1 MSEPILLNCIFGCTD
16 CKDRLSH
23 YLICNILWSI
33 LDEAFSGEIAPTSY
47 SRVNYLTPS
56 LKKIIIISAAFEIY
70 HALKIGLRHEV
81 DIAQS
86 SRKFGEM
93 YRIASRLAS
102 DKRAAHIKTFPIYIL
117 DGRASHPDNPSSSSY
132 THTYT
137 HRMNTTI
144 GTQHYNVEGPMQSN
158 VDDNSDS
165 ESESIASSEW
175 DIMFHCSDSFMMQS
189 TSNGER
195 ALLPGTS
202 TSIPHTHMHTN
213 RSGNPEC
220 IGHEPGGEGAC
231 WTLS

>member
-1 MSEPILLNCIFGCTD
+1 MSEPKLLNCIFGCTD

-175 DIMFHCSDSFMMQS
+175 DIMFHCSDC
-189 TSNGER
+189 
-195 ALLPGTS
+195 A
-202 TSIPHTHMHTN
+202 
-213 RSGNPEC
+213 
-220 IGHEPGGEGAC
+220 
-231 WTLS
+231 